1 MEIIR
6 KNIRVKTQRTDRNSL
21 FFCSRFC
28 VEEKNT
34 EKKRKRKRNG
44 IFFVGS
50 VYHKSEIVDSIGW
63 TAVYRVY
70 VYVEMWQG

>member
-1 MEIIR
+1 VSKR
-6 KNIRVKTQRTDRNSL
+6 KTQKKK
-21 FFCSRFC
+21 
-28 VEEKNT
+28 EK
-34 EKKRKRKRNG
+34 EKG
-44 IFFVGS
+44 MVFFFVGS